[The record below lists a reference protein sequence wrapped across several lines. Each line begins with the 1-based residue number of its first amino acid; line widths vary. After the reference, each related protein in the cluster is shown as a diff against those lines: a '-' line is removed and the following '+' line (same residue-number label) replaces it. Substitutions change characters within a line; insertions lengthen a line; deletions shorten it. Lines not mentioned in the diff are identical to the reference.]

1 MPVLGYDIQGIPALL
16 LLLLLHS
23 LAFLLLLP
31 GVRGWCYRSK
41 LHARKLASSRAGIS
55 MELHSSFVA
64 HLLSSNAEPPC
75 FRTATAHHLAGKR
88 LTPT

>member
-1 MPVLGYDIQGIPALL
+1 MPVLGYDIQGIPA

-64 HLLSSNAEPPC
+64 HLLSSNAECMPI
-75 FRTATAHHLAGKR
+75 TWLASA
-88 LTPT
+88 